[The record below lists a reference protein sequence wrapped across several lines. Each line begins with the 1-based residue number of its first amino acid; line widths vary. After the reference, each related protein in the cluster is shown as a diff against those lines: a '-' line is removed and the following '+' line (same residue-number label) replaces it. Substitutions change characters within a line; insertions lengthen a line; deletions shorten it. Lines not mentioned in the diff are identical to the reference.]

1 MLRSCVMCTIRKRDR
16 RQNHHGQDRHA
27 PGLAEA
33 GRQLEAAGSAGIQ
46 TGLIACF
53 IVMAVLDTAIY
64 APGGA
69 AVMDHRA
76 EPGDDDLSVVP
87 DEGAQ
92 ARITS
97 SNLALAPGPR
107 A

>member
-1 MLRSCVMCTIRKRDR
+1 
-16 RQNHHGQDRHA
+16 
-27 PGLAEA
+27 
-33 GRQLEAAGSAGIQ
+33 
-46 TGLIACF
+46 
-53 IVMAVLDTAIY
+53 MAVLDTAIY